1 MITYDK
7 IEEDDY
13 NILTKIMIE
22 AFNDDTRM
30 HTDLQSGGPL
40 GYDDGTLIRTLNTQK
55 SYLSQKICIGGEIV
69 GAYVIKLGDEEHGL
83 EMLFLNPTIK
93 NAGIGYK
100 VWQHIEDTY
109 SQVKVWKLETPDYS
123 KRNQHFYEKC
133 GFLLVG
139 EKTYT
144 NGGKSFSY
152 KKHTVRA

>member
-13 NILTKIMIE
+13 NILTQIMIE

-30 HTDLQSGGPL
+30 HTDLQSGGPR
-40 GYDDGTLIRTLNTQK
+40 GYDDGTLIRKLSTQK
-55 SYLSQKICIGGEIV
+55 SYLSQKICIGGQIV
-69 GAYVIKLGDEEHGL
+69 GAYVVELGDEEYVL

-93 NAGIGYK
+93 NAGIGHK

-109 SQVKVWKLETPDYS
+109 SQAKVWKLETPDYS
-123 KRNQHFYEKC
+123 KRNHHFYEKC
-133 GFLLVG
+133 GFLFIG
-139 EKTYT
+139 ENTYH

-152 KKHTVRA
+152 KKYAVRT